1 MGDLHEQ
8 LSQQF
13 YQWEQ
18 RGRGWQVF
26 PEPVT
31 PEPPFRPFTGYRQ
44 PPQTDDTSRPSAL
57 SSFLNWLSRGRSTE
71 SENPTR
77 PEPEEE
83 PEPDILVRDSL
94 VELQTSLPAKLDISK
109 DAFEHFL
116 HTLSHCC
123 EPIAFE
129 LFGTEGRVVAQFA
142 AAEADAPLVRRQ
154 LEAHFPEATFIPTQD
169 TLRDAWV
176 ESTGDEMFAIE
187 FGLEKEF
194 FFPLA
199 TGKLDAFVGLVGAM
213 TELQPGEIALFQV
226 LFEPVR
232 HDWAENIEASVTHA
246 DGKPFF
252 VNAPELTEAANHKAS
267 RPLFAAVVR
276 IALCADSES
285 RSLQLV
291 RDLAGALR
299 VFTHSRGNALIPLSN
314 EDYPFDRHIL
324 DVVGRQSRRSGMLL
338 TSDELIGFVHLPSSA
353 VRSPVLQR
361 DAGKTRSAPAIVQQD
376 QGVLLGNNTHAG
388 KTIPVRLTP
397 DQLTQHVHI
406 IGKQGTGKSTLLLN
420 IIRQLIESGR
430 GVAVLDPHGDLIQKI
445 LGLIP
450 AERIDDVVLVDP
462 ADADYSV
469 GFNILSAH
477 SQLEKNLLAS
487 DLVSMFQRL
496 STSWGDQMD
505 SVFRNAVLA
514 FLESDRPG
522 TLHDLRRFLIEPS
535 FRAEFLTSVRDP
547 NIIYY
552 WQKVF
557 PQLGSNKSIGPI
569 ATRLNEFLMP
579 KPISHMLAQPEN
591 RLDFGSIMDT
601 GKIFL
606 AKLSKGLVGDKD
618 SHLLGTLIVSKFQ
631 QLAMARQA
639 QAVSARR
646 DFTLVIDEFADFIT
660 PTMSQ
665 ILTGARKYRLG
676 LVLGHQE
683 LRQLQRNEEVAS
695 AVLNSPF
702 TRIGFRIG
710 DDDARKLS
718 DGFPHFE
725 ARDLQNLGKGE
736 AIMRVERSDYDF
748 NIAIPL
754 LDEPD
759 EVEAAER
766 REAVIAASRQKY
778 ARSRTEIEAALRQMI
793 VVEPPAEKPEK
804 PAPKPKVVE
813 KQSPPSAPAPE
824 IEKPD
829 PPVIVPEPKAGKSL
843 PPKIEAPT
851 PPPPPPAPVTIVP
864 EQKPVTVSEQKIA
877 TAVMGKGSEPHKQIQ
892 QRIKEAAEKLGFRS
906 TIEKRIKGS
915 KQHVDVLLERSDQS
929 IACEISFSTTVDHEV
944 RTNVAKCLAAGYT
957 KVAVICLDLA
967 RLESIAKA
975 VKGSLGPEAAQRVAY
990 FLPDQFIA
998 DLQRIPPP
1006 ASPQAPEPTTTTVH
1020 GYKVKRTWPKL
1031 TPEERQ
1037 QRDEIANQVAREA
1050 LRRKQQ

>member
-1 MGDLHEQ
+1 MQTTHQQ
-8 LSQQF
+8 LTDQF
-13 YQWEQ
+13 YEWEQ

-31 PEPPFRPFTGYRQ
+31 PEPPFRQFNGYRQ
-44 PPQTDDTSRPSAL
+44 PSQPVDDGCRPTIF
-57 SSFLNWLSRGRSTE
+57 SSFLNKLSRKLSTDAAEPSAISE
-71 SENPTR
+71 SV
-77 PEPEEE
+77 EE
-83 PEPDILVRDSL
+83 PAPDILIRDTL
-94 VELQTSLPAKLDISK
+94 VELQASLPAKLDISK

-116 HTLSHCC
+116 LTLSHCR

-129 LFGTEGRVVAQFA
+129 LLGTADRVVTQFV
-142 AAEADAPLVRRQ
+142 AAEDDAPLVQRQ
-154 LEAHFPEATFIPTQD
+154 LAAHFPEATFIPTAD
-169 TLRDAWV
+169 TLANAML
-176 ESTGDEMFAIE
+176 ESSGNEILAME
-187 FGLEKEF
+187 FGLEREF

-199 TGKLDAFVGLVGAM
+199 TSKLDAFVGIIGALS
-213 TELQPGEIALFQV
+213 ELQSGEVALFQV
-226 LFEPVR
+226 IFEPVR
-232 HDWAENIEASVTHA
+232 NEWAESIEASVTQA

-252 VNAPELTEAANHKAS
+252 VNAPELTDVARTKSS
-267 RPLFAAVVR
+267 RPLFAAVIR
-276 IALCADSES
+276 IALCADNES

-291 RDLAGALR
+291 RDLAGSLQ
-299 VFTHSRGNALIPLSN
+299 VFTHPQGNALIPLKN
-314 EDYPFDRHIL
+314 DDYPFDDHVE
-324 DVVGRQSRRSGMLL
+324 DVVRRQSRRSGMLL

-361 DAGKTRSAPAIVQQD
+361 DAGKTRSAPAIVQQP
-376 QGVLLGNNTHAG
+376 QGVFLGHNVHAG
-388 KTIPVRLTP
+388 KIIPVRLNP
-397 DQLTQHVHI
+397 EQLTQHVHI
-406 IGKQGTGKSTLLLN
+406 LGKQGTGKSTLLLN
-420 IIRQLIESGR
+420 VIRQLIESGS

-450 AERIDDVVLVDP
+450 QERIDDVVLVDP
-462 ADADYSV
+462 ADAEYSV

-477 SQLEKNLLAS
+477 SELEKNLLAS

-522 TLHDLRRFLIEPS
+522 TLHDLRRFLIEPAY
-535 FRAEFLTSVRDP
+535 RADFLTSVRDA
-547 NIIYY
+547 NLIYY

-579 KPISHMLAQPEN
+579 KPVSHMLAQPEN

-606 AKLSKGLVGDKD
+606 AKLSKGLMGEKD
-618 SHLLGTLIVSKFQ
+618 SHLLGSLLVSKFQ

-660 PTMSQ
+660 PTMAQ

-695 AVLNSPF
+695 AVMGSPF
-702 TRIGFRIG
+702 TRICFRVG

-725 ARDLQNLGKGE
+725 ARDLQNLGRGE

-759 EVEAAER
+759 EVEAAKR
-766 REAVIAASRQKY
+766 REAVIAASRSKY
-778 ARSRTEIEAALRQMI
+778 ARPRTEIEAALRQMM
-793 VVEPPAEKPEK
+793 VVEPTVQKS
-804 PAPKPKVVE
+804 APKPKE
-813 KQSPPSAPAPE
+813 AEQRAETPAPVAAPKVE
-824 IEKPD
+824 QIIVASPKP
-829 PPVIVPEPKAGKSL
+829 
-843 PPKIEAPT
+843 EAAAT
-851 PPPPPPAPVTIVP
+851 SPPPPAVTVSEP
-864 EQKPVTVSEQKIA
+864 KPVTVSERKIVSA
-877 TAVMGKGSEPHKQIQ
+877 DLGKGGAQHKLIQ
-892 QRIKEAAEKLGFRS
+892 QRIKAAAQQQGFRS
-906 TIEKRIKGS
+906 TIEKQIAGTKENI
-915 KQHVDVLLERSDQS
+915 DVLLERNDQI
-929 IACEISFSTTVDHEV
+929 IACEISISTTIDHEV
-944 RTNVAKCLAAGYT
+944 GNVAKCFKAGFT
-957 KVAVICLDLA
+957 KVAVICLDVS
-967 RLESIAKA
+967 RLEAIAAA
-975 VKGSLGPEAAQRVAY
+975 VKGSLGPEAAKHIAY

-998 DLQRIPPP
+998 DLERIPSAP
-1006 ASPQAPEPTTTTVH
+1006 SPAPEPTTTTVH
-1020 GYKVKRTWPKL
+1020 GYKVTRTIPKL

-1037 QRDEIANQVAREA
+1037 QREQIANRVASEA
-1050 LRRKQQ
+1050 LRRKAR

>member
-31 PEPPFRPFTGYRQ
+31 PEPPFRPFNGYHQ

-57 SSFLNWLSRGRSTE
+57 SSFLNRFSGRSPK
-71 SENPTR
+71 SDNPPTQ

-83 PEPDILVRDSL
+83 PEPDILIRDSL

-116 HTLSHCC
+116 HTLSHCR

-129 LFGTEGRVVAQFA
+129 LFGTEGRVVAQFV
-142 AAEADAPLVRRQ
+142 AAEDDAPLLRRQ

-169 TLRDAWV
+169 TLKDAWV
-176 ESTGDEMFAIE
+176 ESTGDEMFALE

-194 FFPLA
+194 FFPLT
-199 TGKLDAFVGLVGAM
+199 TGKLDAFVGIVGAM
-213 TELQPGEIALFQV
+213 AELQSGEIALFQV
-226 LFEPVR
+226 LFEPV
-232 HDWAENIEASVTHA
+232 HHQWAENIEASVSHA

-252 VNAPELTEAANHKAS
+252 VNAPELTDAANNKAS

-276 IALCADSES
+276 VALCADSES

-291 RDLAGALR
+291 RDLAGSLR
-299 VFTHSRGNALIPLSN
+299 VFTHPQGNALIPLSN
-314 EDYPFDRHIL
+314 EEYPFERHIL

-361 DAGKTRSAPAIVQQD
+361 DAGKTRSAPAIVQQE
-376 QGVLLGNNTHAG
+376 QGVLLGNNVHAG
-388 KTIPVRLTP
+388 KTIPVWLNP
-397 DQLTQHVHI
+397 EQLTQHVHI

-420 IIRQLIESGR
+420 IIRQLIENGS
-430 GVAVLDPHGDLIQKI
+430 GVAVLDPHGDLVQRI

-450 AERIDDVVLVDP
+450 PERIDDVVLVDP
-462 ADADYSV
+462 ADEDYSV

-522 TLHDLRRFLIEPS
+522 TLHDLRRFLLEPS
-535 FRAEFLTSVRDP
+535 FQADFLTSVRDA
-547 NIIYY
+547 NVLYY

-557 PQLGSNKSIGPI
+557 PRLGKDRSVPSI

-631 QLAMARQA
+631 QLAMARQS
-639 QAVSARR
+639 QAASARR

-660 PTMSQ
+660 PTMAQ
-665 ILTGARKYRLG
+665 ILTGTRKYRFG

-695 AVLNSPF
+695 AVLSSPL
-702 TRIGFRIG
+702 TRISFRIG

-725 ARDLQNLGKGE
+725 ARDLQNLGRGE

-748 NIAIPL
+748 NLAVPL
-754 LDEPD
+754 LDEPN
-759 EVEAAER
+759 EAEMAER
-766 REAVIAASRQKY
+766 REVVTAASRAKY
-778 ARSRTEIEAALRQMI
+778 SRPRTDIEAALRQVI
-793 VVEPPAEKPEK
+793 AGEPAIEKS
-804 PAPKPKVVE
+804 APKPKATAQKAE
-813 KQSPPSAPAPE
+813 PSVPAVAA
-824 IEKPD
+824 K
-829 PPVIVPEPKAGKSL
+829 V
-843 PPKIEAPT
+843 EAPT
-851 PPPPPPAPVTIVP
+851 PVITPKIEVPAVAPVQAEVATPPPAALVTVVP
-864 EQKPVTVSEQKIA
+864 EQKPVKVSEKKIVPA
-877 TAVMGKGSEPHKQIQ
+877 SPGKGGQDHKTIQ
-892 QRIKEAAEKLGFRS
+892 RQIKEAGQALGFLS
-906 TIEKRIKGS
+906 VIEKDLKDAQKS
-915 KQHVDVLLERSDQS
+915 ADVLLSRGDQV
-929 IACEISFSTTVDHEV
+929 IACEISV
-944 RTNVAKCLAAGYT
+944 TNSIENEAGNIAKCLKAGFPQIAFIALDT
-957 KVAVICLDLA
+957 SKLEAV
-967 RLESIAKA
+967 AKA
-975 VKGSLGPEAAQRVAY
+975 VAANLGNDASQRVAY
-990 FLPDQFIA
+990 YLPEQFLA
-998 DLQRIPPP
+998 HLQKLPKPNL
-1006 ASPQAPEPTTTTVH
+1006 APSKTTSKVA
-1020 GYKVKRTWPKL
+1020 GYDVTREFPKL
-1031 TPEERQ
+1031 THEEQRQ
-1037 QRDEIANQVAREA
+1037 REKIAERAAAEV
-1050 LRRKQQ
+1050 LRRKPS

>member
-13 YQWEQ
+13 YRWEQ

-31 PEPPFRPFTGYRQ
+31 PEPPFRPFNGYQQ
-44 PPQTDDTSRPSAL
+44 PPQTDDTSRPSAI
-57 SSFLNWLSRGRSTE
+57 SSFLNRLGRGLSTE
-71 SENPTR
+71 SENPPEP

-94 VELQTSLPAKLDISK
+94 VELKTSLPAKLDISK

-116 HTLSHCC
+116 FTLSHCQQ
-123 EPIAFE
+123 PIAFE
-129 LFGTEGRVVAQFA
+129 LLGTEGRVVAQFA
-142 AAEADAPLVRRQ
+142 ATEADAPLLRRQ
-154 LEAHFPEATFIPTQD
+154 LGAHFPEATFIPTQD
-169 TLRDAWV
+169 TLKNAWI
-176 ESTGDEMFAIE
+176 ESSGDEMFAIE

-199 TGKLDAFVGLVGAM
+199 TGKLDAFVGIVGAM

-252 VNAPELTEAANHKAS
+252 VNAPELTEAANKKAS
-267 RPLFAAVVR
+267 RSLFAAVVR

-299 VFTHSRGNALIPLSN
+299 VFTHSQGNALIPLSN
-314 EDYPFDRHIL
+314 EDYPFEEHIL

-361 DAGKTRSAPAIVQQD
+361 DAGKTRSAPAIVQQQ
-376 QGVLLGNNTHAG
+376 QGVLLGNNNHAG

-420 IIRQLIESGR
+420 IIRQLIESGS

-450 AERIDDVVLVDP
+450 TERIDDVVLVDP

-505 SVFRNAVLA
+505 SVFRNAVIA

-522 TLHDLRRFLIEPS
+522 TLHDLRRFLIEPP

-702 TRIGFRIG
+702 TRISFRIG

-759 EVEAAER
+759 EAEAATR
-766 REAVIAASRQKY
+766 RETVTAVSRAKY
-778 ARSRTEIEAALRQMI
+778 ARSRTEIEAVLRQMI
-793 VVEPPAEKPEK
+793 AGEPAIEK
-804 PAPKPKVVE
+804 PAPKPKPAEPKVE
-813 KQSPPSAPAPE
+813 SPAPAVAPKVE
-824 IEKPD
+824 AS
-829 PPVIVPEPKAGKSL
+829 VPIITPKV
-843 PPKIEAPT
+843 EAVVVAPAKDEVAT
-851 PPPPPPAPVTIVP
+851 PPPPAPVIVVP
-864 EQKPVTVSEQKIA
+864 EPKPVTVSERKTGA
-877 TAVMGKGSEPHKQIQ
+877 ADLGKGGAQHKAIQ
-892 QRIKEAAEKLGFRS
+892 QRIKQAAEALGFHS
-906 TIEKRIKGS
+906 TVEKQIEGS
-915 KQHVDVLLERSDQS
+915 KQSVDLLLVRSDQS
-929 IACEISFSTTVDHEV
+929 IACEISYSTTIDHEV
-944 RTNVAKCLAAGYT
+944 GNVSKCLKAGFT
-957 KVAVICLDLA
+957 KVAVICLDVA
-967 RLESIAKA
+967 RLEGIAAA
-975 VKGSLGPEAAQRVAY
+975 VKGSLGPEAAQQVAY

-998 DLQRIPPP
+998 DLQRITPPAPPP
-1006 ASPQAPEPTTTTVH
+1006 APEPTTTTVH
-1020 GYKVKRTWPKL
+1020 GYKVKRTWPNL

-1050 LRRKQQ
+1050 LRRKQR

>member
-8 LSQQF
+8 LSEQF

-31 PEPPFRPFTGYRQ
+31 PEPPFRPFNGYHQ

-57 SSFLNWLSRGRSTE
+57 SSFLKKFSGRSSE
-71 SENPTR
+71 SQTPPAR

-83 PEPDILVRDSL
+83 PKPEILVRDSL

-116 HTLSHCC
+116 LTLSHCR

-129 LFGTEGRVVAQFA
+129 LIGTAGRVVAQFV
-142 AAEADAPLVRRQ
+142 AAEDDAPLLRRQ
-154 LEAHFPEATFIPTQD
+154 LEAHFPDATFIPTQN
-169 TLRDAWV
+169 TLKDAWV
-176 ESTGDEMFAIE
+176 ESTGDEMFALE

-199 TGKLDAFVGLVGAM
+199 TGKLDAFVGIVGAM
-213 TELQPGEIALFQV
+213 TELQPGEIALFQI
-226 LFEPVR
+226 LFEPA
-232 HDWAENIEASVTHA
+232 HHPWAENIEASVAHA

-252 VNAPELTEAANHKAS
+252 VNAPELTEAANNKAS

-291 RDLAGALR
+291 RDLAGSLR
-299 VFTHSRGNALIPLSN
+299 VFTHPQGNALIPLSN
-314 EDYPFDRHIL
+314 EEYLFEEHIL

-361 DAGKTRSAPAIVQQD
+361 DAGKTRSAPAIVQQE
-376 QGVLLGNNTHAG
+376 QGVPVGNNVHAG
-388 KTIPVRLTP
+388 KTIPVWLNP
-397 DQLTQHVHI
+397 EQLTQHVHI

-420 IIRQLIESGR
+420 IIHQLIERGD
-430 GVAVLDPHGDLIQKI
+430 GVAVLDPHGDLIQRI

-450 AERIDDVVLVDP
+450 PERIDDVVLVDP
-462 ADADYSV
+462 ADENYSV

-522 TLHDLRRFLIEPS
+522 TLHDLRRFLIEPA
-535 FRAEFLTSVRDP
+535 FRADFLTSVRDS

-591 RLDFGSIMDT
+591 RLDFGHIMDT

-639 QAVSARR
+639 QAASARR

-660 PTMSQ
+660 PTMAQ
-665 ILTGARKYRLG
+665 ILTGTRKYRLG
-676 LVLGHQE
+676 LVLVHQE

-695 AVLNSPF
+695 AVLGSPF
-702 TRIGFRIG
+702 TRISFRVG

-748 NIAIPL
+748 NLAVPL
-754 LDEPD
+754 LDEPSD
-759 EVEAAER
+759 AETAER
-766 REAVIAASRQKY
+766 REVVIAASRAKY
-778 ARSRTEIEAALRQMI
+778 ARPRTEIEAALRQMI
-793 VVEPPAEKPEK
+793 VVESPAEKSL
-804 PAPKPKVVE
+804 PKPKVAE
-813 KQSPPSAPAPE
+813 KQPPPPASVAKAEAPASPATVPQPE
-824 IEKPD
+824 
-829 PPVIVPEPKAGKSL
+829 AA
-843 PPKIEAPT
+843 PKIEAPT
-851 PPPPPPAPVTIVP
+851 PPPPAPVTVVP
-864 EQKPVTVSEQKIA
+864 EQKPATVSEKKNF
-877 TAVMGKGSEPHKQIQ
+877 TAAMGKGSEQHKLIQ

-906 TIEKRIKGS
+906 TIEKQIEGS
-915 KQHVDVLLERSDQS
+915 KKHVDVLLERSDQS

-944 RTNVAKCLAAGYT
+944 NNNVAKCLAAGYT
-957 KVAVICLDLA
+957 KVAVICLDAA
-967 RLESIAKA
+967 RLEIIAGA
-975 VKGSLGPEAAQRVAY
+975 VNVSLGAEAAQRVGY

-1006 ASPQAPEPTTTTVH
+1006 APPQAPEPATSTVR
-1020 GYKVKRTWPKL
+1020 GYKVKRNWPNL
-1031 TPEERQ
+1031 TPEERR
-1037 QRDEIANQVAREA
+1037 QRDEIANRVASEA
-1050 LRRKQQ
+1050 LRRKPR